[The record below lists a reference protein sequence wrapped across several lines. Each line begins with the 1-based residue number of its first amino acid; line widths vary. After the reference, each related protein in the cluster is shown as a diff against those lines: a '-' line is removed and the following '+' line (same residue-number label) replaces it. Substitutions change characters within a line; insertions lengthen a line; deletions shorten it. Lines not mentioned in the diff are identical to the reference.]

1 MQCYN
6 HPESGAVAA
15 CASCGKGVCETCA
28 VEVGGRVY
36 CKQCLAAGLAGV
48 APGRVG
54 VAAARPTN
62 GAAILSLVLS
72 IIGLLVTVVGCCILP
87 ICFAPLGAILG
98 VGGAVA
104 GYVAR
109 QQIAESAGAQGG
121 EEMAMVGLVLGVI
134 TAIVG
139 VLLFVIFGALFAL
152 GILGSILEAAG

>member
-6 HPESGAVAA
+6 HPELAAVAA
-15 CASCGKGVCETCA
+15 CAGCGKGVCESCA
-28 VEVGGRVY
+28 VEMEGRVY
-36 CKQCLAAGLAGV
+36 CKQCLAAPPAGV

-72 IIGLLVTVVGCCILP
+72 IIGLLVTVIGCCIFP
-87 ICFAPLGAILG
+87 ICFSPLGAILG
-98 VGGAVA
+98 VGGAIA

-109 QQIAESAGAQGG
+109 QQIAESAGARGG

-139 VLLFVIFGALFAL
+139 VLLFVIFGGLFAL
-152 GILGSILEAAG
+152 GILISIMETAG